1 MKKIIYSTF
10 TLVLLSVNILAYD
23 NTKAEE
29 LNSFYSHMTQKA
41 CADSKLFMP
50 AEDVLK
56 MLREKKDVTLLDVR
70 TEAEAKIIAVSQK
83 NALHFPIA
91 HLFEKKNLD
100 ILPKSE
106 PIVVICH
113 SGTRATL
120 AAIGLK
126 RIGFTQVH
134 VLKGGLVSLAIDNNP
149 KNAPVLSEKDI

>member
-10 TLVLLSVNILAYD
+10 TLVLLSVNTLAYD

-29 LNSFYSHMTQKA
+29 LSSFYSHMTQNA
-41 CADSKLFMP
+41 CADSKLFIP

-56 MLREKKDVTLLDVR
+56 MLREKKAVTLLDVR
-70 TEAEAKIIAVSQK
+70 TEAEAKIIAVSEK
-83 NALHFPIA
+83 DALHFPIA

-126 RIGFTQVH
+126 RIGFKHVH
-134 VLKGGLVSLAIDNNP
+134 VLKGGLVSLAIDTNP
-149 KNAPVLSEKDI
+149 KNAPVLSKKDI